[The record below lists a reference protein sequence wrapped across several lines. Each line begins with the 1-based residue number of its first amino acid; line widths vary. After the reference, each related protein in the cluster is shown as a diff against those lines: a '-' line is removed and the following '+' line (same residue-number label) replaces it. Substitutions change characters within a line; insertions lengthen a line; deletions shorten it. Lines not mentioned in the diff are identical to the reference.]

1 MQFAAK
7 HLSIMAFGLLLLT
20 GCSGWEDRDRIDY
33 PVLSSDGS
41 AIAGVESFW
50 EAKCNIWSS
59 CGVEYTRNYSYKVW
73 TATKPALLEPAKLSP
88 SGNSQRF
95 SGRVDSVVYAK
106 NAAQHYLLV
115 VAYEEA
121 KYRDTFET
129 EIDRE
134 PTYSVRQLVLNPA
147 GTTVTT
153 VRELYRGQ
161 VARYRSCSENSYSS
175 IDRPLTAHASRDGSQ
190 IALAY
195 NRLGCTDVAF
205 EVALFDAGSGAA
217 LGQTQLDLPGI
228 SANELSTGGATAR
241 GWIALSADTPAE
253 AVDTELLTQLQDED
267 TLYNKGIIS
276 EGYQASKT
284 RFQTRRQSLAQR
296 DDNRQIF
303 VVTQTNPFTNAIQGT
318 HLIEVQNQSVSAKK
332 FEGGSGN
339 PIDLGARGTQ
349 IGNPDSDGA
358 YYFDV
363 VQRCY
368 DNDCALQYSAKPELS
383 GYFATAADLAAE
395 VVIESEFWKINRYR
409 EFIAQKQTGT
419 YAKSFTFTRLDVDA
433 RSMKGVI
440 DCLSTISGYGDEYDP
455 NVAME
460 ENTCAK
466 WSDQDDAAT
475 SPNWPG
481 DGYDWDEKRFAELR
495 WTFDAAGALYICET
509 QAKTESALATIPVD
523 NASLDNGCNGE
534 AWLTIEEPSRDLDF
548 PEF

>member
-1 MQFAAK
+1 M
-7 HLSIMAFGLLLLT
+7 
-20 GCSGWEDRDRIDY
+20 
-33 PVLSSDGS
+33 
-41 AIAGVESFW
+41 
-50 EAKCNIWSS
+50 
-59 CGVEYTRNYSYKVW
+59 
-73 TATKPALLEPAKLSP
+73 
-88 SGNSQRF
+88 
-95 SGRVDSVVYAK
+95 
-106 NAAQHYLLV
+106 
-115 VAYEEA
+115 
-121 KYRDTFET
+121 
-129 EIDRE
+129 
-134 PTYSVRQLVLNPA
+134 
-147 GTTVTT
+147 
-153 VRELYRGQ
+153 
-161 VARYRSCSENSYSS
+161 
-175 IDRPLTAHASRDGSQ
+175 
-190 IALAY
+190 
-195 NRLGCTDVAF
+195 
-205 EVALFDAGSGAA
+205 
-217 LGQTQLDLPGI
+217 
-228 SANELSTGGATAR
+228 AR

-253 AVDTELLTQLQDED
+253 AVDTELHPSPGRGHALQQRNH
-267 TLYNKGIIS
+267 L

-548 PEF
+548 PVLSQRLADRGGALLHKKGSGSRLTTPGIVRTGKSTAPCPIPLKEILQNDMWEGQRSQTDKDYLAHRFIERVLSTDMLEREQEYHRYHHRKWQCLSHKDIQAIPQILP

>member
-1 MQFAAK
+1 MGRPRPHRLPRALVRR
-7 HLSIMAFGLLLLT
+7 LSHRR
-20 GCSGWEDRDRIDY
+20 CR
-33 PVLSSDGS
+33 VL
-41 AIAGVESFW
+41 W

-95 SGRVDSVVYAK
+95 SGRVDNVVYAK
-106 NAAQHYLLV
+106 NAAQPYLLV

-175 IDRPLTAHASRDGSQ
+175 IDRPLTAHASRDGSR

-368 DNDCALQYSAKPELS
+368 DNDCALRTAPNLNSVATLRRRPILLRKSSLNRSFGKSIDTVSLS
-383 GYFATAADLAAE
+383 HRSRLGPMR
-395 VVIESEFWKINRYR
+395 NRLPLPD
-409 EFIAQKQTGT
+409 
-419 YAKSFTFTRLDVDA
+419 SMSTR
-433 RSMKGVI
+433 
-440 DCLSTISGYGDEYDP
+440 
-455 NVAME
+455 VA
-460 ENTCAK
+460 
-466 WSDQDDAAT
+466 
-475 SPNWPG
+475 
-481 DGYDWDEKRFAELR
+481 
-495 WTFDAAGALYICET
+495 
-509 QAKTESALATIPVD
+509 
-523 NASLDNGCNGE
+523 
-534 AWLTIEEPSRDLDF
+534 
-548 PEF
+548 